1 MNTNNHKSINHKTM
15 NAFLK
20 QLKHDID
27 VAKVG
32 FIVSLKYSSQ
42 EAQALNDLKIAQEK
56 LKQLRECK
64 LFDSHS
70 VVLGE

>member
-1 MNTNNHKSINHKTM
+1 MNTNTHKPINHKTV
-15 NAFLK
+15 NAILK

-27 VAKVG
+27 IAKVG

-42 EAQALNDLKIAQEK
+42 EAQALNDLEIAQEK

-64 LFDSHS
+64 LSDLHL
-70 VVLGE
+70 VI

>member
-1 MNTNNHKSINHKTM
+1 MNTNAHKPINHKTV
-15 NAFLK
+15 NAILK

-27 VAKVG
+27 IAKVG

-42 EAQALNDLKIAQEK
+42 EAQALNDLEIAQEK

-64 LFDSHS
+64 LSDLHL
-70 VVLGE
+70 VV